1 MLKLSISKNLI
12 EEPYPQDYDETENEV
27 KKEIILFNYKKLKE
41 TNNEVNS
48 QHLNSKKRIGSIRSS
63 FSWSSF
69 TINYILI
76 INSVII
82 TSIILSLW
90 LLTLIGGIFNNTVL
104 ILGIILII
112 LIFMIFES
120 LSLLEKEIAY
130 KSDKKDN

>member
-41 TNNEVNS
+41 ADNELNS
-48 QHLNSKKRIGSIRSS
+48 QHLNSKKRTRSIRRS

-82 TSIILSLW
+82 TIIILSLW
-90 LLTLIGGIFNNTVL
+90 LLTL
-104 ILGIILII
+104 
-112 LIFMIFES
+112 
-120 LSLLEKEIAY
+120 
-130 KSDKKDN
+130 

>member
-82 TSIILSLW
+82 TIIILSLW
-90 LLTLIGGIFNNTVL
+90 LLTLIGGIFNNIVL
-104 ILGIILII
+104 ILGIIIII

-120 LSLLEKEIAY
+120 LSLLEKEIAH
-130 KSDKKDN
+130 KSDKKR